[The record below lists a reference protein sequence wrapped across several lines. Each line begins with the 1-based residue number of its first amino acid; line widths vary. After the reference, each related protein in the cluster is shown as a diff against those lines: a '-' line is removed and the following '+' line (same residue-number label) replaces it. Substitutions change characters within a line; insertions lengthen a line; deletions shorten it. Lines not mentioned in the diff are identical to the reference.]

1 MTEETTNEDQLGEE
15 KKALLARIINAFIN
29 IREKRSVLK
38 REFDQ
43 ADGVL
48 RKNLDFLE
56 AKLLAMMNEIGS
68 DQLTVR
74 GLGMAIRTTNY
85 RAEARD
91 WKAITEYITESGDIE
106 VLQRRLALG
115 HIREFQ
121 DAHGHLPP
129 GIDLTAEIA
138 VTVRRN

>member
-1 MTEETTNEDQLGEE
+1 MTEVAVNVEVDNTKNE
-15 KKALLARIINAFIN
+15 LLARIINAFIN

-43 ADGVL
+43 ADGIL
-48 RKNLDFLE
+48 RKNLDYLE
-56 AKLLAMMNEIGS
+56 VKLLAMMNEAGS

-74 GLGMAIRTTNY
+74 GLGKAIRSISY

-91 WKAITEYITESGDIE
+91 WSAINEYIRESGDIE

-115 HIREFQ
+115 HIREYQ
-121 DAHGHLPP
+121 DEHGHLPP

-138 VTVRRN
+138 VTVRRD